1 MSGHMVGADPDAL
14 EELARQCDVAAQR
27 IDTLTRQL
35 NAKLVSTAWHGHG
48 ADRFRA
54 DWNRS
59 HRTRLTSAAGF
70 LHHARDTLRRQ
81 ADEQRRA
88 SEGGGGRLGGA
99 SPSGVPAWFAAGL
112 AAALGPDWRS
122 LVGTPPTVEQLVV
135 VLRRAGQLEKFL
147 EHPELSA
154 SGSKEW
160 GVFRSAEKSGH
171 LDLGGTSADAY
182 LTGRIQAGAEA
193 HGKASI
199 SADGVALV
207 GGASA
212 GVMAT
217 ALAGASL
224 SRGPLGAGVSGQV
237 TGEVRAHAEGTATLG
252 PDGAKVKAE
261 AGAMAGVS
269 ASADASTHLSGVEAG
284 AGVTA
289 YAGAGISGKATAE
302 LTAHHMEMNVK
313 LGVALGIG
321 AGVNVHWSVDPVK
334 VGTDLSH
341 SASQVTRFLHL

>member
-1 MSGHMVGADPDAL
+1 MSGQMIGADPDAL

-35 NAKLVSTAWHGHG
+35 NAKLVSTPWHGHG
-48 ADRFRA
+48 ADRFRT

-59 HRTRLTSAAGF
+59 HRTRLASAAGF
-70 LHHARDTLRRQ
+70 LHHARDSLRRQ

-88 SEGGGGRLGGA
+88 SDGGGGRSGGF
-99 SPSGVPAWFAAGL
+99 SPAGPPSWFLAGL
-112 AAALGPDWRS
+112 VAALGPDWRRM
-122 LVGTPPTVEQLVV
+122 VGSPPTVEQLVL

-147 EHPELSA
+147 QHPERVA
-154 SGSKEW
+154 SGSREW
-160 GVFRSAEKSGH
+160 GVFRTVGTSGH
-171 LDLGGTSADAY
+171 LDVGGTSVDGYANASF
-182 LTGRIQAGAEA
+182 QAGAEV
-193 HGKASI
+193 HGKASV
-199 SADGVALV
+199 SADGVVLA

-212 GVMAT
+212 GVMAS

-224 SRGPLGAGVSGQV
+224 SRGPLGVGVKGQV
-237 TGEVRAHAEGTATLG
+237 TGEVRAHAEGTAKVG
-252 PDGAKVKAE
+252 PDGAKVQAE

-269 ASADASTHLSGVEAG
+269 ASADASAHLSGVEAG

-302 LTAHHMEMNVK
+302 LTAHHVEMNVK

-334 VGTDLSH
+334 VGTDLTR
-341 SASQVTRFLHL
+341 SASEVTRFLHL